1 MLNNNDI
8 WKLKDMI
15 KCGIINYNIGDKV
28 IIFRRKS
35 NNCKHIKDNSDYIIR
50 DIEGDSLIINLANTK
65 KLHTTIKV
73 HKTYM
78 ITREYLRDFK
88 LCKII

>member
-15 KCGIINYNIGDKV
+15 KNDIIDYNIGDKV

-35 NNCKHIKDNSDYIIR
+35 NNFKQIKDNVDYVIIG
-50 DIEGDSLIINLANTK
+50 IERDSLIINLADTK
-65 KLHTTIKV
+65 KLHKTIKI

-88 LCKII
+88 LSKIV